1 MTTAHVAPNPQ
12 FRVSFRRFIPI
23 SYVEELDIEPA
34 KRNRK
39 DRVEDGRIFGF
50 AHVLSFVIEIAGVL
64 GVLVAPLLD
73 SGGQCFAF
81 ALRYHCGFAVAV
93 VSMPDI
99 GTYSFY
105 VLILAVYLISRITNV
120 YSSSLYYRVKFII
133 FLDGNTESLKG
144 CHLLVLIS
152 LHPRK
157 MKYIG

>member
-39 DRVEDGRIFGF
+39 DRVED
-50 AHVLSFVIEIAGVL
+50 GVL